1 MRQKSVLTALACV
14 ASLFLGACTGTSS
27 DDGNKVVF
35 NDSDIQLPGKTYTF
49 AQTIETY
56 RQFYDPASICIV
68 NDTLLLVHDTRG
80 GDNVCFL
87 LTTDGRRVGEF
98 CRIGRGNSELLE
110 PQCPWVD
117 KEGANIYIYDY
128 KTTYTYRYGVTDI
141 LGGNTTP
148 EPLRH
153 SDESKYVATRF
164 NNVQHLSKNKAVCYG
179 SDEDCRFLISE
190 DEQVKHVYADYPI
203 LDNDTEVNRSIW
215 TSSGLQATSM
225 DGKHIVATTYI
236 GAAFETFDVEADG
249 TIKSRATKAYY
260 NPVYSIAEGSHPA
273 YATADINAYHGF
285 VGCLQPLDSSFI
297 SVLNGQGPDSIT
309 CNTVVEYDYDGN
321 LLNKYVVQDG
331 YVWAMAIDSHRNAYA
346 FVMDEEGNITLKKGH
361 FN

>member
-1 MRQKSVLTALACV
+1 MLTALACV

-27 DDGNKVVF
+27 DDGDRVVF
-35 NDSDIQLPGKTYTF
+35 DDSDIQLPGKTYTF

-68 NDTLLLVHDTRG
+68 NDTLLLVQDTKG

-87 LTTDGRRVGEF
+87 LTTDGRRAGEF

-190 DEQVKHVYADYPI
+190 DEQVKMFTQTIPYWTTTP
-203 LDNDTEVNRSIW
+203 RSTARYGPVLVCKPRAW
-215 TSSGLQATSM
+215 MENTSLRQ
-225 DGKHIVATTYI
+225 HNI
-236 GAAFETFDVEADG
+236 GAAFEIFDVEADG

-260 NPVYSIAEGSHPA
+260 KPVYSIAEGSHPP

-285 VGCLQPLDSSFI
+285 VSCLQPLDSSFI

-309 CNTVVEYDYDGN
+309 RNTVIEYDYDGN
-321 LLNKYVVQDG
+321 LLNKYVVQDLCMG
-331 YVWAMAIDSHRNAYA
+331 H
-346 FVMDEEGNITLKKGH
+346 GN
-361 FN
+361 